1 MLLGVDLGQMVL
13 NHISLPVLD
22 GAVTFDLLF
31 FEINIFDVH
40 ASVLREISELDLM
53 EFFSK
58 QLLGRLLFTDL
69 SQALHGGLAAHRCL

>member
-69 SQALHGGLAAHRCL
+69 SQALHGGLAAHCCL

>member
-31 FEINIFDVH
+31 FEINIFDVN